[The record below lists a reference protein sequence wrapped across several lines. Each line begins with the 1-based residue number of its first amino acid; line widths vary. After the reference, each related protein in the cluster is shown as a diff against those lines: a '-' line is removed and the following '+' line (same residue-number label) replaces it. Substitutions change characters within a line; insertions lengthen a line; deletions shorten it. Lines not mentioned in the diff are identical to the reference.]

1 MRWIARFAGW
11 ATLLAVPCWL
21 LSEPYQ
27 KALGAVISG
36 VVSVIGWNVEFS
48 EVALAAPFDLAV
60 YAALCLAS
68 VHMSW
73 RRRRRALA
81 LGIPLLIA
89 GEVASAI
96 LVMVVWMM
104 TYRNPAELA
113 ASSNYT
119 GRLLESIPWI
129 NASALWL
136 ALLGAEELQAL
147 GIHFTRGGAPS
158 QKAPSVGGRPRR
170 SAESPT
176 R

>member
-1 MRWIARFAGW
+1 VRWIGRFAGW

-27 KALGAVISG
+27 KALGALISG
-36 VVSVIGWNVEFS
+36 VVSLIGWNVQFS

-68 VHMSW
+68 VHVSW

-96 LVMVVWMM
+96 LVLGIWMM
-104 TYRNPAELA
+104 TYHNPAELE
-113 ASSNYT
+113 ASSNFT

-136 ALLGAEELQAL
+136 ALLGAEELQSL
-147 GIHFTRGGAPS
+147 GIGLARAGTTH
-158 QKAPSVGGRPRR
+158 QKAPSRGGRLRR
-170 SAESPT
+170 SAESPS

>member
-1 MRWIARFAGW
+1 VLAGQ
-11 ATLLAVPCWL
+11 
-21 LSEPYQ
+21 YQ
-27 KALGAVISG
+27 RALGALISA
-36 VVSVIGWNVEFS
+36 VLSLIGWSVEFS
-48 EVALAAPFDLAV
+48 DVALAAPFDLAV
-60 YAALCLAS
+60 FAALCLAS
-68 VHMSW
+68 VHISW
-73 RRRRRALA
+73 RRRRRALV

-96 LVMVVWMM
+96 LVMAVWMI
-104 TYRNPAELA
+104 TYRNPAELE

-147 GIHFTRGGAPS
+147 GIRFTRGAAR
-158 QKAPSVGGRPRR
+158 QEAPSVGGRLRR